1 MIHAAQR
8 LFLIGM
14 AVLFSSA
21 ASRAQTGHLALDKW
35 NPPPPAPAR
44 GLMDDGGLFQRNPSI
59 AEKIEDRIKS
69 LAEHHGFHIHLVVEP
84 SIMTATPPDLAERL
98 RLAWL
103 PDGDG
108 IVVVYESDSRSIGI
122 GRQMMEDP
130 AAGGPR
136 VPGHVS
142 EAIINGVLAATDRSL
157 PSETYVETLAANL
170 TEAFGDHFR
179 RRAIGPPREQS
190 GKLAMAVMAVVAAFG
205 LLGAGVAALTKLKSV
220 RGIRSFHFPPVE
232 KPERLQAP
240 AGASVTSRAFREK
253 DRE

>member
-1 MIHAAQR
+1 MIRAAQR
-8 LFLIGM
+8 LFLLGT
-14 AVLFSSA
+14 AVLMSSA
-21 ASRAQTGHLALDKW
+21 AARAQTGHVAIDKW
-35 NPPPPAPAR
+35 NPPPPPPAA
-44 GLMDDGGLFQRNPSI
+44 GLMDDGGLFHRNPSI
-59 AEKIEDRIKS
+59 AEKIEDRLKALS
-69 LAEHHGFHIHLVVEP
+69 KHHGFHMYLVVEP

-142 EAIINGVLAATDRSL
+142 EGIINGVLAATDRSL
-157 PSETYVETLAANL
+157 PSETYLETLVANL
-170 TEAFGDHFR
+170 TEAFDSHFR

-190 GKLAMAVMAVVAAFG
+190 YRLALAVVSVVATLG
-205 LLGAGVAALTKLKSV
+205 LLAAGVAALTKLKSV

-240 AGASVTSRAFREK
+240 AGASVTARAFRDK
-253 DRE
+253 V